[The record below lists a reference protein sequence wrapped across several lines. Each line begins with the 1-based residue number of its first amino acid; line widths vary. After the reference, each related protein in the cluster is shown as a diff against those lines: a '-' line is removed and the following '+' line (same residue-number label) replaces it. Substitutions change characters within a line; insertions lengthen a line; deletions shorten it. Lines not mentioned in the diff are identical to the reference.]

1 MARNRT
7 AGAIQVADNSV
18 ASINIA
24 LQQVLNRL
32 DTAFGLRGPASVN
45 DRLAVSEPSDNAD
58 AVNKGSLAARITLFH
73 TTILALGPCGVAA
86 IAPGTTYSEVGRSL
100 RSRVNFDAPESI
112 EARLIVYAWGSE
124 AALGKGVA
132 LYTLGGTQVCDV
144 TWDGQDEG
152 VKVGEYTPIVGLEDQ
167 GVAVYAKGASAT
179 ENIIVRYIA
188 VEFRLTAGSAL
199 EST

>member
-32 DTAFGLRGPASVN
+32 DTASGLRGPATVN
-45 DRLAVSEPSDNAD
+45 DRLAVSDPADAAD
-58 AVNKGSLAARITLFH
+58 AVTKGSLEARITLFQS
-73 TTILALGPCGVAA
+73 TLLALGPCGVAA
-86 IAPGTTYSEVGRSL
+86 MAPGTTYSEVGRSL
-100 RSRVNFDAPESI
+100 RSRVNFAAPESI
-112 EARLIVYAWGSE
+112 EGRLIVYAWGSE
-124 AALGKGVA
+124 STQGKGVA
-132 LYTLGGTQVCDV
+132 LYTLDGSPICEV
-144 TWDGQDEG
+144 TWNGQDEG
-152 VKVGEYTPIVGLEDQ
+152 VKVGEYSAITALDDQ
-167 GVAVYAKGASAT
+167 TVAVYAKGSSAT
-179 ENIIVRYIA
+179 ENIILRYIA